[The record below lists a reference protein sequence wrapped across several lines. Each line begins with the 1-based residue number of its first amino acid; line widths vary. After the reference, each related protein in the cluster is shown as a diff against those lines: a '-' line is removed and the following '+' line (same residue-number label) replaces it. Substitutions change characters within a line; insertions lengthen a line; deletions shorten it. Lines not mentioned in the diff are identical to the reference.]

1 MTYNCSICFESLVSS
16 TNPISALACGHT
28 FHKPCINRWINFSS
42 PPQCP
47 LCKKTISKTKI
58 ISPLFFSDSN
68 GETVV
73 EESSE
78 AHEKIAK
85 LEENNKELKLVI
97 GTLNREAHEAKE
109 EIAHL
114 RTEISRVRNQRSY
127 VKIIKRVVE
136 LDNDLS
142 SAHMQEYLGKVRT
155 LTPSNLYVHVGAL
168 RARQMRAENEIY
180 KISRL
185 CENKKRENED
195 LRDRMEQLHDH
206 IRHIESSRSLP
217 RRAGNVRPRVRR
229 RNVVVLDSDIEDEDE
244 NDDDGR
250 NQNDRFSVGQEL
262 AEGDEARSD
271 ESRPDEIHLSEIRPD
286 EIHLSEIRPGE
297 IQRDEIRPDE
307 VSEDDI
313 ALLFPETISEDEAFV
328 VEEHVPS
335 TSRRPFKRQN
345 VSIDNDETT
354 SSSRP
359 KKIIKIDLTDDD
371 DA

>member
-1 MTYNCSICFESLVSS
+1 MS
-16 TNPISALACGHT
+16 TL
-28 FHKPCINRWINFSS
+28 
-42 PPQCP
+42 
-47 LCKKTISKTKI
+47 
-58 ISPLFFSDSN
+58 N

-217 RRAGNVRPRVRR
+217 RRAG
-229 RNVVVLDSDIEDEDE
+229 
-244 NDDDGR
+244 
-250 NQNDRFSVGQEL
+250 QEL

-271 ESRPDEIHLSEIRPD
+271 ESRPDESRPD